1 MSELNIRELRQRL
14 GVTQKKL
21 AQMVGV
27 SENTVQN
34 WEYGRRIPAT
44 KHQILRTL
52 MGGNCNK
59 TTTTSMDIRERM
71 AKLLEYSGLSASAF
85 GKEIGVK
92 TKQAIYELLKGNTK
106 SVSPSM
112 ASKIVSRYPEISQA
126 WLLTGEGDMLNH
138 SVVVQPMGIK
148 ERVLSVA
155 DTKGIEPSS
164 LEGILGVSGNYFRNT
179 ESVSAEPLAKLIT
192 IYPDINADW
201 LLTGRGSMFRA
212 EPSSSPW
219 ESLVKAVAEELKK
232 TSEPN
237 G

>member
-1 MSELNIRELRQRL
+1 MSELDIRELRQIL
-14 GVTQKKL
+14 GVTQKEL
-21 AQMVGV
+21 ARMVGV

-34 WEYGRRIPAT
+34 WEYGRKIPAT

-52 MGGNCNK
+52 MKGNRNE
-59 TTTTSMDIRERM
+59 TTTTSMELRERM

-112 ASKIVSRYPEISQA
+112 ASKIVGRYPEISQA
-126 WLLTGEGDMLNH
+126 WLLTGEGEMLNH

>member
-1 MSELNIRELRQRL
+1 M
-14 GVTQKKL
+14 GVTQKEL

-34 WEYGRRIPAT
+34 WEYGRKIPAT

-52 MGGNCNK
+52 MEGNCNK
-59 TTTTSMDIRERM
+59 NTTTSMDLRERM

-112 ASKIVSRYPEISQA
+112 ASKIVSRYPEISHA
-126 WLLTGEGDMLNH
+126 WLLTGEGDMLNL
-138 SVVVQPMGIK
+138 S
-148 ERVLSVA
+148 SVA
-155 DTKGIEPSS
+155 DVKGKEQPIGNNFIERLQYFMNQRGINDNQMTIAAGLSVGLLGKLKKSGKGMSS
-164 LEGILGVSGNYFRNT
+164 VNIEKILS
-179 ESVSAEPLAKLIT
+179 S
-192 IYPDINADW
+192 YPELNADW

-237 G
+237 E

>member
-14 GVTQKKL
+14 GVTQKEL

-34 WEYGRRIPAT
+34 WEYGRKIPAT

-52 MGGNCNK
+52 MEGNCNK
-59 TTTTSMDIRERM
+59 TTTTSMDLRERM

-112 ASKIVSRYPEISQA
+112 ASKITCRYPEISQA
-126 WLLTGEGDMLNH
+126 WLLTGEGEMLNH

-237 G
+237 E

>member
-1 MSELNIRELRQRL
+1 
-14 GVTQKKL
+14 
-21 AQMVGV
+21 MVGV

-34 WEYGRRIPAT
+34 WEYGRKIPAT

-52 MGGNCNK
+52 MEGNRNK
-59 TTTTSMDIRERM
+59 ATTTSMELRERM

-112 ASKIVSRYPEISQA
+112 ACKIVGRYPEISQA

>member
-1 MSELNIRELRQRL
+1 
-14 GVTQKKL
+14 
-21 AQMVGV
+21 MVGV

-34 WEYGRRIPAT
+34 WEYGRKIPAT

-52 MGGNCNK
+52 MEGNCNK
-59 TTTTSMDIRERM
+59 TTTTSMDLRERM
-71 AKLLEYSGLSASAF
+71 TKLLEYSGLSASAF

-219 ESLVKAVAEELKK
+219 VSLVKAVAEELKK